1 MYDLYYLSH
10 IVCRASVRNVSV
22 DVKNATSVT
31 VSWIPPDVQLWNG
44 IITSYTV
51 IYELIGR
58 VDENDVEKDP
68 SSSQTISITQG
79 RFSNDPDPN
88 VATLP
93 LKIESVVIK
102 TLEEYYVYRFSVY
115 LENAVGQS
123 DISNSIT
130 VEMPP
135 AGSNT

>member
-1 MYDLYYLSH
+1 MYDLLYTFLI

-22 DVKNATSVT
+22 EVENATSVT

-44 IITSYTV
+44 VITSYTV

-58 VDENDVEKDP
+58 VDGVENGP
-68 SSSQTISITQG
+68 LSSHTISITKAM
-79 RFSNDPDPN
+79 FSNDPDPN

-93 LKIESVVIK
+93 LKMESVVIK
-102 TLEEYYVYRFSVY
+102 MLEEYYVYRFSVY
-115 LENAVGQS
+115 LENVISQS
-123 DISNSIT
+123 DISNSIN

>member
-1 MYDLYYLSH
+1 M
-10 IVCRASVRNVSV
+10 SVKVE
-22 DVKNATSVT
+22 NATSVT
-31 VSWIPPDVQLWNG
+31 VFWIPPDVQLWNG
-44 IITSYTV
+44 VITSYTV

-58 VDENDVEKDP
+58 VDDVKNDLL
-68 SSSQTISITQG
+68 SSHNISITPAM
-79 RFSNDPDPN
+79 FSNDPDPY

-102 TLEEYYVYRFSVY
+102 MLQEYYVYRFSVY

-123 DISNSIT
+123 DISNSIN

-135 AGSNT
+135 AGSNA

>member
-1 MYDLYYLSH
+1 M
-10 IVCRASVRNVSV
+10 SVKVE
-22 DVKNATSVT
+22 NATSVT
-31 VSWIPPDVQLWNG
+31 VSWIPPDVQFWNG
-44 IITSYTV
+44 VITSYTV

-58 VDENDVEKDP
+58 VDENDVENDP
-68 SSSQTISITQG
+68 LSSQTISIT
-79 RFSNDPDPN
+79 RATFSNDPDPN

-102 TLEEYYVYRFSVY
+102 MLEEYYVYRFSVY

-130 VEMPP
+130 VKMPP
-135 AGSNT
+135 AGRYT